1 MRGSDSISHSYHDRR
16 QGRAGQGGAGRGG
29 AGRGGAGRGGAGRG
43 RAGQGRAGMIKVV
56 NVIAQVVFA
65 YLPVLCVLS
74 KLSVSV
80 ITAELWCG

>member
-1 MRGSDSISHSYHDRR
+1 MVLFIGLYGAGFR
-16 QGRAGQGGAGRGG
+16 QHQSFLPRPPAGQGGAGRGG
-29 AGRGGAGRGGAGRG
+29 
-43 RAGQGRAGMIKVV
+43 AGQGRAGMIKVV
-56 NVIAQVVFA
+56 NVIAQVEFA